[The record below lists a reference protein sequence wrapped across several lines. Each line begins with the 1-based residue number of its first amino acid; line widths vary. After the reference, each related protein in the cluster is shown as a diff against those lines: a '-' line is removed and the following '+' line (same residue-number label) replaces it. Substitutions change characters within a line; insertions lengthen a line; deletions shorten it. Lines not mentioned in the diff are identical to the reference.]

1 MEGYPHGPRAA
12 GARKVHGFVQAH
24 VGAAV
29 SPSVPCSFFPRTAF
43 PSSNRATGPPPLV
56 SYSEVIKH
64 SASVQVTNAVPLL
77 ARRLWNV
84 LLARSYDE
92 LPDWDIRKHAVP
104 VTELL
109 DALDVTTRN
118 TEHLKDLLTA
128 LTTTAIQWNVLGKD
142 QVEEWG
148 VSALLAEAK
157 IRDGIVEFSY
167 GPTLRERLHNPRV
180 YVRIS
185 LSIQNR
191 FSSKH
196 ALALYEL
203 CVDYLDATRGRGETP
218 WIEVDTFREMMGLD
232 ADQYARFA
240 QLNQRVVKASV
251 SEINKKSDIR
261 VGVDYRKDGRRVEA
275 IKFHVRPSSRTA
287 APLRPP
293 TPTLAAARFAG
304 PPSAHVPSPTDKDA
318 FDLWLE
324 AQPEPERL
332 RLRAL
337 AVARLPE
344 DQRVALEHAEA
355 EGRYVPSLELGVVV
369 RLRAIWQESQAERA
383 A

>member
-1 MEGYPHGPRAA
+1 M
-12 GARKVHGFVQAH
+12 
-24 VGAAV
+24 
-29 SPSVPCSFFPRTAF
+29 
-43 PSSNRATGPPPLV
+43 

-64 SASVQVTNAVPLL
+64 SASVQVTNTVPLL

-104 VTELL
+104 VPELL

-148 VSALLAEAK
+148 VAALLAEAK
-157 IRDGIVEFSY
+157 IRDGVVEFSY

-218 WIEVDTFREMMGLD
+218 WIELDTFREMMGFEP
-232 ADQYARFA
+232 DQYARFA

-251 SEINKKSDIR
+251 TEINKKSDIR

-275 IKFHVRPSSRTA
+275 LKFHVRPGSHSASSARRTTPALAARRTA
-287 APLRPP
+287 APS
-293 TPTLAAARFAG
+293 
-304 PPSAHVPSPTDKDA
+304 PSPHVPSPADKDA

-332 RLRAL
+332 RLRAR
-337 AVARLPE
+337 AVSRLPD
-344 DQRVALEHAEA
+344 DQRAELERAEA

-369 RLRAIWQESQAERA
+369 RLRAIWQETRTARHEGVA
-383 A
+383 